1 MYVCSLTFDCFDDI
15 DINTAQSCISALLDA
30 YRYNGQIIGR
40 EFPITLT
47 NSQFKVTLVCPEK
60 DSLIAKNNNQEV
72 AMKLDSLIA
81 FDLSL
86 PQFELL
92 GLECQ
97 SDFSD
102 ICTKP
107 KALVLYSTFVQSC
120 SPIRCLEHFSPV
132 PLYKLSETVRYD
144 LIKWQESHAACDQLQ
159 MNELTQIESGV
170 VEQLSSPDSQLMKQ
184 GREIANK
191 ITDETG
197 IPVYLYLYRVGGD
210 SLQQEQIRP
219 CPSCES
225 EWSLSEPIFD
235 LFDFKCDQCRLV
247 SNISWDW
254 Q

>member
-47 NSQFKVTLVCPEK
+47 NSQFKVTVVCPEK
-60 DSLIAKNNNQEV
+60 DALAVQNNNREV
-72 AMKLDSLIA
+72 LMKLDSLVA
-81 FDLSL
+81 FDLSV
-86 PQFELL
+86 PSFELQ

-102 ICTKP
+102 ICEQP
-107 KALVLYSTFVQSC
+107 QALVLYSTFVQSC
-120 SPIRCLEHFSPV
+120 SPVRCLEHFSPV
-132 PLYKLSETVRYD
+132 PLYKLPEGVRYD
-144 LIKWQESHAACDQLQ
+144 LVKWQETHAACDQIQ
-159 MNELTQIESGV
+159 MNELTSAEAQV
-170 VEQLSSPDSQLMKQ
+170 VEQLSMPNSQLMQQ
-184 GREIANK
+184 GRGIANR
-191 ITDETG
+191 ISAELN

-210 SLQQEQIRP
+210 SLELERKRV
-219 CPSCES
+219 CPSCDG
-225 EWSLSEPIFD
+225 EWLLPEPMFE
-235 LFDFKCDQCRLV
+235 LFDFKCNNCNLV

>member
-1 MYVCSLTFDCFDDI
+1 
-15 DINTAQSCISALLDA
+15 
-30 YRYNGQIIGR
+30 
-40 EFPITLT
+40 
-47 NSQFKVTLVCPEK
+47 
-60 DSLIAKNNNQEV
+60 
-72 AMKLDSLIA
+72 MKLDSLMA

-86 PQFELL
+86 PQIELM

-102 ICTKP
+102 ICPTP

-132 PLYKLSETVRYD
+132 PLYKLPESMRYN
-144 LIKWQESHAACDQLQ
+144 LIKWQESQAACDQLQ
-159 MNELTQIESGV
+159 MNELTQVESRV
-170 VEQLSSPDSQLMKQ
+170 VEQLASPDSQLMAQ
-184 GREIANK
+184 GRDIVNELTA
-191 ITDETG
+191 ETG
-197 IPVYLYLYRVGGD
+197 IPVYLYLYRVGGE
-210 SLQQEQIRP
+210 SLALEQKRT
-219 CPSCES
+219 CPSCGG